1 MKTIQDENRNLTIEE
16 ITKIEADTIG
26 LQFFAK
32 ESVIPFRDDE
42 SVTKYQNLLS
52 GTSSAGYFGIYC
64 KKNYSQWSVCFY
76 GKSDR

>member
-26 LQFFAK
+26 LRFFAK
-32 ESVIPFRDDE
+32 DSDIPFRDDE

-52 GTSSAGYFGIYC
+52 G
-64 KKNYSQWSVCFY
+64 N
-76 GKSDR
+76 DRTFCPF